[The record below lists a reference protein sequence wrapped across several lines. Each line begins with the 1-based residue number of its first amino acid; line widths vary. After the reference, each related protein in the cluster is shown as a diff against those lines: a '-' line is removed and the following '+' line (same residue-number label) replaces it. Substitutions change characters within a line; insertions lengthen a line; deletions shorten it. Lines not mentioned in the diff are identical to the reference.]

1 MLSIAGDSACKVD
14 PVNRLKLNSINCV
27 RGGRRYRLQAQ
38 GDFCAIA
45 INLLL
50 WPAPHDAEGGEHTVV
65 RHGYTLLHWTTS
77 GMTYWAISNLNMHEL
92 QIFAHLVQ
100 QHAALTPSP

>member
-45 INLLL
+45 YIPYPKKPKTLPVILSRNEVKALLL
-50 WPAPHDAEGGEHTVV
+50 APSHLKH
-65 RHGYTLLHWTTS
+65 R
-77 GMTYWAISNLNMHEL
+77 AILAYLNLRFY
-92 QIFAHLVQ
+92 QIPPDSLENLPY
-100 QHAALTPSP
+100 AAAG

>member
-1 MLSIAGDSACKVD
+1 LIYQRQQHV
-14 PVNRLKLNSINCV
+14 
-27 RGGRRYRLQAQ
+27 
-38 GDFCAIA
+38 

-50 WPAPHDAEGGEHTVV
+50 WPAPHDAGGGEHTVV